1 MIMNKCTGIVLCHGD
16 LASGLLSSLQCIFG
30 ETDDLIAFTNRNK
43 AIPDLHTD
51 LKKYID
57 SAQANR
63 VVIFVDLVGG
73 SCWRVAKQLAN
84 EVDNVHVFAG
94 VNLPMLVQFLTK
106 IESINNGSD
115 NWISLLLEKSR
126 SAIQGA

>member
-1 MIMNKCTGIVLCHGD
+1 MNKCTGIVFCHGD
-16 LASGLLSSLQCIFG
+16 LASGLLSSLHCIFG
-30 ETDDLIAFTNRNK
+30 ETENIIAFTNRDK
-43 AIPDLHTD
+43 AIPDLLID

-63 VVIFVDLVGG
+63 VIIFVDLVGG

-84 EVDNVHVFAG
+84 EDANVHVFAG
-94 VNLPMLVQFLTK
+94 VNLPMLVQYLTNQ
-106 IESINNGSD
+106 ESISNGSD
-115 NWISLLLEKSR
+115 NWISRLLEKSR